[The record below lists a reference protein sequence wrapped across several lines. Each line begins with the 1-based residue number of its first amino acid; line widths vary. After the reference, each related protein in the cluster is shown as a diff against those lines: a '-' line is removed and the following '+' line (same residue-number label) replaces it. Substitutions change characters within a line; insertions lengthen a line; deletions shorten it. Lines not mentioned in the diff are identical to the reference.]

1 MIEVISCKPLSEATP
16 EELVD
21 LRRNGWLPEEERRI
35 MTPFQRT
42 EAKVRATGNRW
53 AMENF
58 IAAHY

>member
-1 MIEVISCKPLSEATP
+1 MIEIISCKPLSEATP
-16 EELVD
+16 EELD
-21 LRRNGWLPEEERRI
+21 NLRKNGWLPEEPVKKQ
-35 MTPFQRT
+35 TPLQRT